1 MSTNLTAFL
10 QMIGESEGTIGVKGS
25 DNGYNVLVG
34 GTLFSSYTDHPRIP
48 VDLGRGLTSTAA
60 GRYQILERY
69 YDAYKAQLHLPDFS
83 PGCQDAIA
91 VQMIGECHAF
101 ADVVAGRFDLAVGK
115 CASRWASLPGAG
127 YLQHEN
133 KLADLRATFMAAGGV
148 LA

>member
-1 MSTNLTAFL
+1 MSANLTAFL
-10 QMIGESEGTIGVKGS
+10 TMIGNSEGTISIAGS

-34 GTLFSSYTDHPRIP
+34 GTLFSSYADHPRIV
-48 VDLGRGLTSTAA
+48 VDLGNGLRSSAA

-91 VQMIGECHAF
+91 IQMITECHAF
-101 ADVVAGRFDLAVGK
+101 ADVVAGRFDSAVGK
-115 CASRWASLPGAG
+115 CASRWASLPGNNYG
-127 YLQHEN
+127 QREN
-133 KLADLRATFMAAGGV
+133 KLADLRNTFTDAGGV